1 MAPPAVLALSESD
14 SDESPELPRGVK
26 RKADGRPKKQTKR
39 QFRLGDELG
48 VQTMLAKPCGSK
60 CRRGCKDLFRHRKG
74 YAELVAFR
82 KKWGD
87 YHKLD
92 RDQMVFRHH
101 CAIFRFLIFVVLFQ
115 SLGLCYLT
123 GCHL

>member
-1 MAPPAVLALSESD
+1 MAPPALTELSETD
-14 SDESPELPRGVK
+14 SDEPPELPRGVK
-26 RKADGRPKKQTKR
+26 RKADGRPKRQTKR

-48 VQTMLAKPCGSK
+48 VQAMLAKPCGPK
-60 CRRGCKDLFRHRKG
+60 CKRGCKDFFRHRKG
-74 YAELVAFR
+74 YAELAAFR

-101 CAIFRFLIFVVLFQ
+101 CAIYFFHF
-115 SLGLCYLT
+115 
-123 GCHL
+123 